1 MRIIQPEMK
10 TGAQSPRRPTGP
22 MIPADEGLRGR
33 VSRRHF
39 LAATAAAG
47 AAGAGLSGWAFGP
60 AATTVELTRHDAFV
74 PGLAPGLDG
83 LRIAQVSDVHL
94 PANAGAVRN
103 ALALLDAE
111 RPEIVL
117 LTGDIVEHYD
127 ALDDLIAFARRARG
141 TVGTYAVMGNWEH
154 SAGIAP
160 INARRAYEAA
170 GVQFLCNETTLL
182 QVGSAQ
188 LGIVGLDDYVE
199 GRPDAAG
206 AIARVE
212 HADAMVWAFHAPG
225 FADLLPAGVPAS
237 LLLSGHTHGGQIRLP
252 LLPAIRPS
260 GSGRFLEGWYDTAS
274 APLYVSRGVGT
285 TNIRARFRCPAE
297 LPVFTLKRTQKDPG
311 AG

>member
-1 MRIIQPEMK
+1 VRIIQPEMK

-60 AATTVELTRHDAFV
+60 AATTVELTRHDALV

-127 ALDDLIAFARRARG
+127 ALDDLIAFAGRKKWRRQVARAAAAAARQV
-141 TVGTYAVMGNWEH
+141 TDDWTTFATAYD
-154 SAGIAP
+154 AGLCQPAP
-160 INARRAYEAA
+160 
-170 GVQFLCNETTLL
+170 
-182 QVGSAQ
+182 
-188 LGIVGLDDYVE
+188 
-199 GRPDAAG
+199 
-206 AIARVE
+206 
-212 HADAMVWAFHAPG
+212 
-225 FADLLPAGVPAS
+225 
-237 LLLSGHTHGGQIRLP
+237 P
-252 LLPAIRPS
+252 L
-260 GSGRFLEGWYDTAS
+260 E
-274 APLYVSRGVGT
+274 
-285 TNIRARFRCPAE
+285 
-297 LPVFTLKRTQKDPG
+297 
-311 AG
+311 